1 MNDSNAFETIVPA
14 GAVRPAVIPDP
25 SRDILT
31 EILHDGAQRLLA
43 QAIDA
48 EVSDWI
54 DRHAEVLDDD
64 GRRQVLRNGHQQPRA
79 AVLLGLPRLLHRQGV
94 PGVPASADAAGPPLV
109 RLSHA
114 SR

>member
-1 MNDSNAFETIVPA
+1 MNDRNASETIVPA
-14 GAVRPAVIPDP
+14 VADRPATIPAP

-48 EVSDWI
+48 EVGDWI

-64 GRRQVLRNGHQQPRA
+64 GQQME
-79 AVLLGLPRLLHRQGV
+79 QGAR
-94 PGVPASADAAGPPLV
+94 PSRGSGPKV
-109 RLSHA
+109 VST
-114 SR
+114 